1 MMLYVSLVLMTL
13 LGAVASLLL
22 KKACVNLNLRHIYRN
37 GWFFGGG
44 GLYFITALMNIALLR
59 YLDYSVV
66 LPFTSL
72 TYVWS
77 AVLSAGFL
85 KERISR
91 KQKMGLAFIVCGAF
105 MLVM

>member
-1 MMLYVSLVLMTL
+1 MMLYVSLVTMTL

-22 KKACVNLNLRHIYRN
+22 KKACVNLNLRCIYRN

-44 GLYFITALMNIALLR
+44 GLYFVTALMNIALLR

-77 AVLSAGFL
+77 AGFL
-85 KERISR
+85 KEKISR
-91 KQKMGLAFIVCGAF
+91 KQVLGLAFIVCGAF

>member
-1 MMLYVSLVLMTL
+1 MTL
-13 LGAVASLLL
+13 ILLLVAMTMLGAVASLML
-22 KKACVNLNLRHIYRN
+22 KKACTNLTLREIYKN

-44 GLYFITALMNIALLR
+44 GLYFVTALMNIALLR

-77 AVLSAGFL
+77 AILSASVL
-85 KERISR
+85 KEKISR
-91 KQKMGLAFIVCGAF
+91 KQGVGLALIVCGAF
-105 MLVM
+105 LLVM

>member
-22 KKACVNLNLRHIYRN
+22 KKACVNLNLRHIYRT
-37 GWFFGGG
+37 GWVFGGG

-85 KERISR
+85 KEGISR

>member
-1 MMLYVSLVLMTL
+1 MMLYLALVLMTL

-22 KKACVNLNLRHIYRN
+22 KKACVNLDLRHVYRN

-44 GLYFITALMNIALLR
+44 GLYFVTALMNIALLK

-77 AVLSAGFL
+77 ALLSVSFL

-91 KQKMGLAFIVCGAF
+91 KQKIGLALIVLGAF

>member
-44 GLYFITALMNIALLR
+44 GLYFVTALMNIALLR

-85 KERISR
+85 KEGISR
-91 KQKMGLAFIVCGAF
+91 KQKTGLAFIVCGAF

>member
-1 MMLYVSLVLMTL
+1 MTL
-13 LGAVASLLL
+13 ILLLVAMTMLGAVASLML
-22 KKACVNLNLRHIYRN
+22 KKACANLTLREIYRN

-44 GLYFITALMNIALLR
+44 GLYFVTALMNIALLR

-77 AVLSAGFL
+77 AVLSATVLTEQVSL
-85 KERISR
+85 KH
-91 KQKMGLAFIVCGAF
+91 GVALALLVCGA
-105 MLVM
+105 VWVET

>member
-22 KKACVNLNLRHIYRN
+22 KKACVNLNVRYIYRN

-44 GLYFITALMNIALLR
+44 GLYFVTALMNIALLR

-72 TYVWS
+72 TIPALGS
-77 AVLSAGFL
+77 LITVLLGRVFIIPTEPTA
-85 KERISR
+85 K
-91 KQKMGLAFIVCGAF
+91 KQT
-105 MLVM
+105 

>member
-1 MMLYVSLVLMTL
+1 MMLYVSLVIMTL

-22 KKACVNLNLRHIYRN
+22 KKACVNLNLRYIYKN

-44 GLYFITALMNIALLR
+44 GLYFVTALMNIALLR

-77 AVLSAGFL
+77 AVLSAVFL
-85 KERISR
+85 KEKISL
-91 KQKMGLAFIVCGAF
+91 KQKTGLSFIVCGAF
-105 MLVM
+105 MLVI

>member
-44 GLYFITALMNIALLR
+44 GL
-59 YLDYSVV
+59 
-66 LPFTSL
+66 
-72 TYVWS
+72 
-77 AVLSAGFL
+77 
-85 KERISR
+85 
-91 KQKMGLAFIVCGAF
+91 
-105 MLVM
+105 